1 MWTSDGGW
9 GAELAP
15 LGVTHRLPASE
26 VEALGPFVQ
35 GQEPSQVPSCCVSVV
50 SSGCVGPVDPVNYS

>member
-1 MWTSDGGW
+1 MWTSEGGW

-15 LGVTHRLPASE
+15 LGVTHRLSAEE

-35 GQEPSQVPSCCVSVV
+35 GLEPSQVPFRCILMV
-50 SSGCVGPVDPVNYS
+50 SSRMY

>member
-1 MWTSDGGW
+1 MWTHDGGW

-15 LGVTHRLPASE
+15 LGVTHRLSAEE

-35 GQEPSQVPSCCVSVV
+35 GQEPSQVPIHHILMV
-50 SSGCVGPVDPVNYS
+50 PFRIY